1 MIQLYKPNSK
11 NTGNAFGFRLGV
23 QGKSE
28 EPCLY
33 MTAIQQHSWNQKTR
47 SGSFSGNSKNPEKSL
62 SVKFNESELGGF
74 IYAIENYDK
83 YNVFHSFEDNKTSI
97 SLSTYTKKDGTKAFS
112 FSLTRNSANK
122 FGIGLEMSEAYLLAQ
137 YFKFVLNKIFTY
149 RTNFISK

>member
-23 QGKSE
+23 QGKSD

-33 MTAIQQHSWNQKTR
+33 MTAIQQHSWNSKTR

-149 RTNFISK
+149 RTNSI